1 MNGATVENCYP
12 AIYNSVVMPRIKL
25 KELPS
30 YHFSCNIL
38 VRTTDLNYG
47 GHLANDRLLALIH
60 EARVAY
66 LGSFGFS
73 ELDCGGVSLI
83 LADTAVMYRAEAY
96 AGDVLIVETAAG
108 EPSRKGFRLFFRV
121 TREGDGQQVA
131 LVENGIV
138 TYDYT
143 IKRPVQLPQA
153 VKESLF

>member
-1 MNGATVENCYP
+1 
-12 AIYNSVVMPRIKL
+12 MPRLKL
-25 KELPS
+25 KPLAFYP
-30 YHFSCNIL
+30 FSTEIK
-38 VRTTDLNYG
+38 VRITDINFG
-47 GHLANDRLLALIH
+47 GHLGNDQLFSLTNESRSQFLAEH
-60 EARVAY
+60 
-66 LGSFGFS
+66 GFT